1 MSNDTSVKLVVL
13 ALDSPHE
20 IPSVVE
26 EIQQHPNFKVLA
38 TATSVRELEEA
49 IVSSE
54 HIDIIITDVF
64 LKGRDACNSIRK
76 ATLVHDDI
84 EIIVYTEHESE
95 QIVMRAIQMGASGY
109 LLKND
114 VTSLP
119 NCMLLL
125 SGGGA
130 PVSPHVARSVLRAIR
145 ARHADDFFSDPSTRK
160 NNLEGASPLSRREMD
175 ILHLLSKGMSFSEIG
190 NILDISPHTVT
201 AHVKKLYRKLQ
212 VHSRGEA
219 VYEATC
225 MGILK
230 NE

>member
-1 MSNDTSVKLVVL
+1 MSHDTPVKLVVL
-13 ALDSPHE
+13 ALDSTE
-20 IPSVVE
+20 ALSSITE
-26 EIQQHPNFKVLA
+26 QIQADTHFRVIA
-38 TATSVRELEEA
+38 TATSVRDLEEA

-54 HIDIIITDVF
+54 HIDIIITDVI

-76 ATLVHDDI
+76 ATLVHEDV
-84 EIIVYTEHESE
+84 EIIVYTECDTE
-95 QIVMRAIQMGASGY
+95 QVVMRAIQMGASGY

-119 NCMLLL
+119 NGLLL
-125 SGGGA
+125 LAGGGA

-145 ARHADDFFSDPSTRK
+145 ARHADDYFSDATTRK
-160 NNLEGASPLSRREMD
+160 NTLDGASPLSRREMD